1 MSLQLSEIGGAQDF
15 GDEFQFEED
24 SGALNS
30 ILNNQGEAFSPKV
43 FSWFNVQPTNK
54 KNTSMQRSLTQSE

>member
-30 ILNNQGEAFSPKV
+30 ILNNQGKGSLKT
-43 FSWFNVQPTNK
+43 SILK
-54 KNTSMQRSLTQSE
+54 KENNF

>member
-30 ILNNQGEAFSPKV
+30 ILNNQGKG
-43 FSWFNVQPTNK
+43 
-54 KNTSMQRSLTQSE
+54 SLKRLPF

>member
-30 ILNNQGEAFSPKV
+30 ILNNQGMCLMLDYV
-43 FSWFNVQPTNK
+43 CN
-54 KNTSMQRSLTQSE
+54 

>member
-1 MSLQLSEIGGAQDF
+1 MSLQLSDIGGAQDF

-30 ILNNQGEAFSPKV
+30 ILNNQGVLVCIISCV
-43 FSWFNVQPTNK
+43 
-54 KNTSMQRSLTQSE
+54 SL

>member
-30 ILNNQGEAFSPKV
+30 ILNNQGEV
-43 FSWFNVQPTNK
+43 FSLKFLVGSMFYKQ
-54 KNTSMQRSLTQSE
+54 KNTSMQSHTKQTIAK

>member
-30 ILNNQGEAFSPKV
+30 ILNNQGKSSLKTRLPF
-43 FSWFNVQPTNK
+43 K
-54 KNTSMQRSLTQSE
+54 KKKTIFKGYISTHV